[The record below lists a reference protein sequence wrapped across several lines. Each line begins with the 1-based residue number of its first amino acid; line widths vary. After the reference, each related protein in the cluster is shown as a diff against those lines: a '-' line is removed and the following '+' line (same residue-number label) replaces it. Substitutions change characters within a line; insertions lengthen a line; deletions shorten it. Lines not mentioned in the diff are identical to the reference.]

1 MSSWTKEYRTETR
14 FEATRAQIAKVG
26 TRALSLTLRSTTERP
41 SSPLS
46 SLDAL
51 LGKPNFTP
59 TPESILELL
68 ELPGFFRD
76 AKCVGQDPSIFDG
89 ETLRGILQAKKIC
102 NECPIRA
109 ACATWAMRTQDF
121 GVWGS
126 LTPKERKKKAKG
138 MEVID
143 ITELHLLETDLE
155 KLVSDSPIEQLAV
168 EFKVT
173 TRTIHR
179 WRKKVLA
186 TSKSNK
192 KDI

>member
-1 MSSWTKEYRTETR
+1 MT
-14 FEATRAQIAKVG
+14 
-26 TRALSLTLRSTTERP
+26 SLE
-41 SSPLS
+41 
-46 SLDAL
+46 AL
-51 LGKPNFTP
+51 LGKPVFTP

-68 ELPGFFRD
+68 ELPGFFRNASCQD
-76 AKCVGQDPSIFDG
+76 KDPSIFDG
-89 ETLRGILQAKKIC
+89 ETFRNILKAKKIC
-102 NECPIRA
+102 NECPIRV
-109 ACATWAMRTQDF
+109 ACARWAIRTQDF

-126 LTPKERKKKAKG
+126 LTPRERRRKAKG
-138 MEVID
+138 RKVID

>member
-1 MSSWTKEYRTETR
+1 MSSL
-14 FEATRAQIAKVG
+14 EAM
-26 TRALSLTLRSTTERP
+26 
-41 SSPLS
+41 
-46 SLDAL
+46 

-76 AKCVGQDPSIFDG
+76 ANCIGKDPSIFDG
-89 ETLRGILQAKKIC
+89 DTLRGILQAKKIC

-109 ACATWAMRTQDF
+109 ACASWAIRTQDF

-126 LTPKERKKKAKG
+126 LTPNERKRKAKG

-143 ITELHLLETDLE
+143 ITELHLLETDLK

-186 TSKSNK
+186 TIKTNQK
-192 KDI
+192 EI

>member
-1 MSSWTKEYRTETR
+1 MSSLE
-14 FEATRAQIAKVG
+14 
-26 TRALSLTLRSTTERP
+26 
-41 SSPLS
+41 
-46 SLDAL
+46 AL
-51 LGKPNFTP
+51 LGQPNFTP
-59 TPESILELL
+59 TPESIIELL

-76 AKCVGQDPSIFDG
+76 AKCIGQDPSVFDG

-102 NECPIRA
+102 NTCPIRA
-109 ACATWAMRTQDF
+109 ACARWAVLTQDF

-126 LTPKERKKKAKG
+126 LTARERRRKAKG
-138 MEVID
+138 KTVID
-143 ITELHLLETDLE
+143 ITELRLLETELT

-168 EFKVT
+168 GFKVT

>member
-1 MSSWTKEYRTETR
+1 VPTLPRVSFHEPIGAQRNTGEGQSNLLTSL
-14 FEATRAQIAKVG
+14 EA
-26 TRALSLTLRSTTERP
+26 E
-41 SSPLS
+41 
-46 SLDAL
+46 

-76 AKCVGQDPSIFDG
+76 AKCAGKAPSIFDG
-89 ETLRGILQAKKIC
+89 ETLTGILQAKRIC

-109 ACATWAMRTQDF
+109 ACARWAMRTQEF

-126 LTPKERKKKAKG
+126 LTPKERERKAKG
-138 MEVID
+138 IEVID
-143 ITELHLLETDLE
+143 ITELHQLEIDLE

-186 TSKSNK
+186 TIKTNQK
-192 KDI
+192 EI

>member
-1 MSSWTKEYRTETR
+1 MRQVNRSFRNTR
-14 FEATRAQIAKVG
+14 EGA
-26 TRALSLTLRSTTERP
+26 

-46 SLDAL
+46 SLEAL

-68 ELPGFFRD
+68 ELPSFFRD
-76 AKCVGQDPSIFDG
+76 AKCTGQDPTIFDG
-89 ETLRGILQAKKIC
+89 ETLRDILQAKKIC

-109 ACATWAMRTQDF
+109 ACARWAIRTQDF

-126 LTPKERKKKAKG
+126 LTPRERRRKAKG

-186 TSKSNK
+186 TIKTNQK
-192 KDI
+192 EI

>member
-1 MSSWTKEYRTETR
+1 MT
-14 FEATRAQIAKVG
+14 
-26 TRALSLTLRSTTERP
+26 SLE
-41 SSPLS
+41 
-46 SLDAL
+46 AL
-51 LGKPNFTP
+51 LGRPNFTP

-76 AKCVGQDPSIFDG
+76 AKCTGEDPSIFDG

-109 ACATWAMRTQDF
+109 ACASWAMRTQDF

-126 LTPKERKKKAKG
+126 LTPKERKRKAKG

-143 ITELHLLETDLE
+143 ITELHLLEADLE

>member
-1 MSSWTKEYRTETR
+1 MTYLE
-14 FEATRAQIAKVG
+14 
-26 TRALSLTLRSTTERP
+26 
-41 SSPLS
+41 
-46 SLDAL
+46 AL

-76 AKCVGQDPSIFDG
+76 AKCTGEDPSIFDG

-109 ACATWAMRTQDF
+109 ACASWAMRTQDF

-126 LTPKERKKKAKG
+126 LTPKERERKAKG
-138 MEVID
+138 IEVIN
-143 ITELHLLETDLE
+143 ITELHQLEIDLD

>member
-1 MSSWTKEYRTETR
+1 VPRLPRISFHEPAGDRRNSRE
-14 FEATRAQIAKVG
+14 G
-26 TRALSLTLRSTTERP
+26 
-41 SSPLS
+41 LS
-46 SLDAL
+46 SLLTSLEAL
-51 LGKPNFTP
+51 LGRPNFTP

-76 AKCVGQDPSIFDG
+76 AKCAGKDPSIFDG
-89 ETLRGILQAKKIC
+89 ETLTGILQAKKIC

-109 ACATWAMRTQDF
+109 ACARWAMRTQEF

-126 LTPKERKKKAKG
+126 LTPKERERKAKG
-138 MEVID
+138 IEVID
-143 ITELHLLETDLE
+143 ITELHQLEIDLE
-155 KLVSDSPIEQLAV
+155 KLVSDTPIEQLAV

-186 TSKSNK
+186 TNNTNQKELCLK
-192 KDI
+192 K